1 MADYFRYVHEGKR
14 RSINQYVKPL
24 RVFKDRDRQLHEYIQ
39 SHDILNRDF
48 IQKLSFQEPKTALRN
63 YTKRTGQ
70 TFIYI
75 NYNTWEKGDIVP
87 VTPVIRT
94 GRRRKKTVHP
104 TRYKV
109 NGEKYK
115 KTPVNPYKRRAKF

>member
-1 MADYFRYVHEGKR
+1 MGVYFKYVHEGKTKP
-14 RSINQYVKPL
+14 IHQYVKPL
-24 RVFKDRDRQLHEYIQ
+24 RVFKDRDKQLHEYVQ
-39 SHDILNRDF
+39 SHDVLNRDV
-48 IQKLSFQEPKTALRN
+48 IQKMSFNEPATALRN

-75 NYNTWEKGDIVP
+75 NYDTWEKGDIIS

-94 GRRRKKTVHP
+94 GRPRKKTVHP
-104 TRYKV
+104 TRYKA